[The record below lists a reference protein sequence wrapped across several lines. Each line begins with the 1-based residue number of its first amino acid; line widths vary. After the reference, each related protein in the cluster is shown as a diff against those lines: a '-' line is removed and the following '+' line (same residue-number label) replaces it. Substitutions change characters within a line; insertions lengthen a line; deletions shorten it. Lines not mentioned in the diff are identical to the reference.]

1 MPNTSQK
8 MRAIDLYSGVGGWSL
23 GLRLA
28 GIDVIASYER
38 WGIANETNFKNNQHP
53 TQTVDIRR
61 LALSE
66 LPKNVDIV
74 VGSPPCTQFSYSN
87 RGGNGDLA
95 DGLQDII
102 KFLSIVEY
110 LKPKLWA
117 MENVPRVS
125 KVIEKEL
132 KPGGK
137 LEQFKHLNIST
148 KIINMEEFGLPQR
161 RKRCIAGNID
171 FELLESYR
179 AHLPRRTLGEV
190 IAALAEE
197 NILDPIYGI
206 SLNHTEL
213 RDHVVE
219 DVLSTE
225 EVRINRASKTC
236 HPVYNA
242 MAFPDPLT
250 RSVRTITATC
260 TRVSRESIVIET
272 PHRANI
278 FRRLTIRE
286 RAALQGFPINFQFYG
301 ETYGQKIK
309 MVGNA
314 VPPAF
319 SYYVAQAIL
328 GKEAEALPSL
338 LSLSKRLTTPNPLSQ
353 SAKPE
358 KPGIRYLT
366 NRTFRFAIPSLRLKS
381 GVRFELGNSFIDEKA
396 NWRAA
401 FFFGTSKSIHSL
413 ELNAETTHFLLKHL
427 SSDSKAAVLRETGKL
442 TDQLK
447 TVDVLN
453 LQRVW
458 NHTGPS
464 GTHPFSLLDT
474 LDQAGSAMISTLLE
488 SIPSASSLVA
498 ELVKWQYSDK
508 ANSLPGLTKLE
519 KNAHLVLAGIFVCA
533 TANDEI
539 EKRMENARTQA
550 KLSISN

>member
-38 WGIANETNFKNNQHP
+38 WGLANETNFKNNQHQA
-53 TQTVDIRR
+53 QTVDIRR

-102 KFLSIVEY
+102 KFLSIVDY

-117 MENVPRVS
+117 MENVPRVT

-132 KPGGK
+132 QPGGK
-137 LEQFKHLNIST
+137 LEQFQHLNIST

-171 FELLESYR
+171 FALLESYK
-179 AHLPRRTLGEV
+179 AYLPRRTLGE
-190 IAALAEE
+190 IITALTEE
-197 NILDPIYGI
+197 NVLDPIYGI
-206 SLNHTEL
+206 NVRHSEL

-219 DVLSTE
+219 DVLSAE
-225 EVRINRASKTC
+225 EVRINRANKTC
-236 HPVYNA
+236 HPVYNS
-242 MAFPDPLT
+242 MAFPDPLNK
-250 RSVRTITATC
+250 SVRTITATC
-260 TRVSRESIVIET
+260 TRVSRESIVIEA
-272 PHRANI
+272 PHHENI

-328 GKEAEALPSL
+328 GKEAKDVPSL
-338 LSLSKRLTTPNPLSQ
+338 SSLSKQLTTPNPLSQ

-381 GVRFELGNSFIDEKA
+381 GVRFELSNSFIGEEA
-396 NWRAA
+396 NWKAA

-413 ELNAETTHFLLKHL
+413 ELNAKTVSFLLKHL
-427 SSDSKAAVLRETGKL
+427 SLDSKAAILEEVGKL
-442 TDQLK
+442 IDRLK
-447 TVDVLN
+447 AVDFLN

-474 LDQAGSAMISTLLE
+474 LDQAGNAMISALIK
-488 SIPSASSLVA
+488 SVPSSSSLVS
-498 ELVKWQYSDK
+498 ELVKQQYKDK
-508 ANSLPGLTKLE
+508 ANSLPGLSKLE
-519 KNAHLVLAGIFVCA
+519 KNAHLVLAGVFVCA

-539 EKRMENARTQA
+539 DKRMENARAQA
-550 KLSISN
+550 KLLVCN